1 MSDSIRLQGAE
12 EEIAQDRTL
21 EYPLLP
27 DAEGRA
33 VDPEMAT
40 ALRRMARDHE
50 SYGALVWR
58 KFRRS
63 KVAIVGGL
71 VVVGLFIMA
80 IFADF
85 FSPYDPVK
93 LNMRDA
99 FTPPTQIHFID
110 SAGRFHFQP
119 FVYKR
124 VQKLNADMS
133 STWVEDTTV
142 RYPINFFV
150 SSWEYKLF
158 GLFPT
163 NLHLYGAAGD
173 AKIFLL
179 GTDRFGR
186 DIYGRSCLAGRISL
200 TMALFGTLISVLVG
214 AIVGVFS
221 GFYGGAV
228 DNWTQRFVE
237 FVQSFPQL
245 PLWMALAAVIPITWD
260 QFAVFVTM
268 SFIFALLSWTLLAR
282 EVRGKVLSLRETDFV
297 LAAKEMGASDSR
309 IMFQHLLPNTFSHII
324 VVLTLTIPT
333 IILAESFLSFLGI
346 GIQEPLVSWGTMMRD
361 AQTIQTLGF
370 NPWIAAS
377 VFFIVAAVLGFNFLG
392 DGLRDAAD
400 PYAND

>member
-1 MSDSIRLQGAE
+1 MKSEHSHTDNRAQPGGEPVLPTLQTVL
-12 EEIAQDRTL
+12 R
-21 EYPLLP
+21 
-27 DAEGRA
+27 GR
-33 VDPEMAT
+33 P
-40 ALRRMARDHE
+40 RSHE

-58 KFRRS
+58 KFRRN
-63 KVAIVGGL
+63 KVAIAGGL
-71 VVVGLFIMA
+71 VVVGLFVLA

-85 FSPYDPVK
+85 FSPYDPIE
-93 LNMRDA
+93 LNMRDS
-99 FTPPTQIHFID
+99 FRPPTRVHFID
-110 SAGRFHFQP
+110 AAGRFHFQP
-119 FVYKR
+119 FVYKSQ
-124 VQKLNADMS
+124 QKLNADMS
-133 STWVEDTTV
+133 SSWVEDTTV
-142 RYPINFFV
+142 RYPVNFFV
-150 SSWEYKLF
+150 RSWEYKLL
-158 GLFPT
+158 GLFST
-163 NLHLYGAAGD
+163 DLHLYGAAGD
-173 AKIFLL
+173 AKVFLL

-186 DIYGRSCLAGRISL
+186 DVFGRASVAGRISL
-200 TMALFGTLISVLVG
+200 TMALFGTLISVFVG
-214 AIVGVFS
+214 AVVGVFS
-221 GFYGGAV
+221 GYYGGAI

-282 EVRGKVLSLRETDFV
+282 EVRGKVLALRETDFV
-297 LAAKEMGASDSR
+297 LAAREMGASDSR

-346 GIQEPLVSWGTMMRD
+346 GIQEPLVSWGTMMRE

-377 VFFIVAAVLGFNFLG
+377 VLFIVTAVLGFNFLG

>member
-1 MSDSIRLQGAE
+1 MTDSIRIDDVVKERALEPLPAAE
-12 EEIAQDRTL
+12 EGQPIA
-21 EYPLLP
+21 
-27 DAEGRA
+27 
-33 VDPEMAT
+33 DPELA
-40 ALRRMARDHE
+40 AVLRQLARSHE

-58 KFRRS
+58 KFKRS

-71 VVVGLFIMA
+71 IVVGLFIMA

-85 FSPYDPVK
+85 FSPYDPVR
-93 LNMRDA
+93 LNMGDA
-99 FTPPTQIHFID
+99 FTPPTRIHFID

-119 FVYKR
+119 FVYKSVR
-124 VQKLNADMS
+124 KLNPDMS
-133 STWVEDTTV
+133 STWVEDTSV
-142 RYPINFFV
+142 RYPIVFFKRG
-150 SSWEYKLF
+150 WEYKLF
-158 GLFPT
+158 GVFPT
-163 NLHLYGAAGD
+163 DIHLFGAAGD

-186 DIYGRSCLAGRISL
+186 DIFGRSCMAGRISL

-221 GFYGGAV
+221 GYYGGAI

-282 EVRGKVLSLRETDFV
+282 EVRGKVLALRETDFV
-297 LAAKEMGASDSR
+297 LAAREMGASDAR

-346 GIQEPLVSWGTMMRD
+346 GIQEPLMSWGTLMRD

-370 NPWIAAS
+370 NPWIASS
-377 VFFIVAAVLGFNFLG
+377 VLFIVAAVLGFNFLG

>member
-1 MSDSIRLQGAE
+1 MSDSLRVPE
-12 EEIAQDRTL
+12 TETDRSM
-21 EYPLLP
+21 EYPLFP

-33 VDPEMAT
+33 VEPELST
-40 ALRRMARDHE
+40 VLRSMTGTHE
-50 SYGALVWR
+50 SYGELVWR

-63 KVAIVGGL
+63 KIAIIGGL
-71 VVVGLFIMA
+71 MVLALMMMALFYE
-80 IFADF
+80 F
-85 FSPYDPVK
+85 FSPYDPIA
-93 LNMRDA
+93 LNMSEA
-99 FTPPTQIHFID
+99 YTPPTQLHFFD
-110 SAGRFHFQP
+110 SAGNFQWQP
-119 FVYKR
+119 FVYKKEQ
-124 VQKLNADMS
+124 VLNADMTTS
-133 STWVEDTTV
+133 WVEDATI

-150 SSWEYKLF
+150 AGWEYKLF
-158 GLFPT
+158 GVIPMNIHLF
-163 NLHLYGAAGD
+163 GAAGD
-173 AKIFLL
+173 AKVFLL

-200 TMALFGTLISVLVG
+200 TMAIFGTLISVIVG
-214 AIVGVFS
+214 AAVGVFS
-221 GFYGGAV
+221 GFYGGAI

-245 PLWMALAAVIPITWD
+245 PLWMALAAVIPATWD
-260 QFAVFVTM
+260 QLTVFVAM
-268 SFIFALLSWTLLAR
+268 SVIFALLSWTLLAR
-282 EVRGKVLSLRETDFV
+282 EVRGKVLALRETDFV
-297 LAAKEMGASDSR
+297 LAAKEMGASDRR
-309 IMFQHLLPNTFSHII
+309 IMFTHLLPNTFSHII

-370 NPWIAAS
+370 NPWIASS